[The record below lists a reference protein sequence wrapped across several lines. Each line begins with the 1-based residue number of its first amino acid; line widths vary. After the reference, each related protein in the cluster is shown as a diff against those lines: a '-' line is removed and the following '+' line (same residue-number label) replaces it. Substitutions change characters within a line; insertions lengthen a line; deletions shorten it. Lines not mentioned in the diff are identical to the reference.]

1 MSTLELQSDVVSRD
15 EEALLTSAT
24 AEPTPRQAREV
35 LDNFLMRADTSLFL
49 WVFR

>member
-24 AEPTPRQAREV
+24 VEPAPRQAREV
-35 LDNFLMRADTSLFL
+35 LDDVLIRADTSLFI